1 MNLWIAVTDND
12 WFRFLRSQSHLDEV
26 NFWQPGASGTFR
38 RLQSGEP
45 FLFKLHSPE
54 NYIVGGGF
62 FGHFSRLRAT
72 LAWEAFGVKNGT
84 RTFEEMR
91 ARIGKYRREPLDSR
105 EDPSIGCVIL
115 TQSFFFFDEID
126 WASTP
131 DDFSLNI
138 VQGKTYDTLKEPGR
152 SLWLRVQSVLR
163 VAQPAE
169 VGESQQRMYGEPI
182 LVMARLGQG
191 SFRVVITDT
200 YERHCAVTGEK
211 ALPTLEAAHIRP
223 VASGGLHRIDNGL
236 LLRSDVHRLFD
247 RGYVTV
253 TPDYRVRVSHRL
265 RDDFDNG
272 EPYYPLDPAGDLA
285 AQGFA
290 GASASRVPGVALRHA
305 VSRLRA

>member
-1 MNLWIAVTDND
+1 VNLWIAVTDND
-12 WFRFLRSQSHLDEV
+12 WFRFLRSQPSLDEV
-26 NFWQPGASGTFR
+26 NFWQPWASGTFR
-38 RLQSGEP
+38 RLQPGEP

-62 FGHFSRLRAT
+62 FAHFSRLPAT
-72 LAWEAFGVKNGT
+72 VAWEAFGEKNGA

-91 ARIGKYRREPLDSR
+91 ARIGKYRKGVLDPR

-115 TQSFFFFDEID
+115 TQPFFFDEID
-126 WASTP
+126 WASIP

-152 SLWLRVQSVLR
+152 SLWLRVQSVVRL
-163 VAQPAE
+163 AQPAE
-169 VGESQQRMYGEPI
+169 VREPQEMYGEPI
-182 LVMARLGQG
+182 LVMPRLGQG

-253 TPDYRVRVSHRL
+253 TPDYRVRISHRL

-272 EPYYPLDPAGDLA
+272 EPYYPFDRKEIWLPKDSQARPRREFLEWHSDTLFRG
-285 AQGFA
+285 
-290 GASASRVPGVALRHA
+290 
-305 VSRLRA
+305 